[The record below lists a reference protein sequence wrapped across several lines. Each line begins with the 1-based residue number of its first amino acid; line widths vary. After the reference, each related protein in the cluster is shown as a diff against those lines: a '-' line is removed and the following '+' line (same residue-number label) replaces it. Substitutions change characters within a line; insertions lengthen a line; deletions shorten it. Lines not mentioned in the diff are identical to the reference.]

1 MSFRS
6 VGNQNTANW
15 YPFHPGVPVSV
26 NAGGW
31 LVNGQ
36 RPTVA
41 SAPPLVSSLLTW
53 ERVESWNA
61 GVDFGMLEDRLMVSL
76 DVYERKTLDMVGPAP
91 ELPAIL
97 RSEEHTSELQ
107 SRGQLV

>member
-1 MSFRS
+1 MSY
-6 VGNQNTANW
+6 GQLDNQNTSNW

-61 GVDFGMLEDRLMVSL
+61 GEQDRKSTRLNSSHV
-76 DVYERKTLDMVGPAP
+76 
-91 ELPAIL
+91 AISYAVFCL
-97 RSEEHTSELQ
+97 KKKNRRYRRRAHTHCARPHQ
-107 SRGQLV
+107 